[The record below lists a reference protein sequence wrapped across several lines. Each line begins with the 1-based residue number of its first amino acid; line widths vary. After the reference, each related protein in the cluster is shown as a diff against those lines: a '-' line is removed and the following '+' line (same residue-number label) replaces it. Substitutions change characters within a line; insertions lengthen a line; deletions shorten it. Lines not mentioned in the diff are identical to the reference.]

1 MPNIF
6 KENSIFE
13 EDGIND
19 MLKTSIF
26 KEDDKSIFEEE
37 KPSIFELDSYN
48 DDNCINDDDYFDDD
62 DFIDDDDCDL
72 DCNYDPDYD
81 VRLSESE
88 SIFKKESSADEINP
102 MFETSQTTDFGLAGV
117 IKLKNYDSASSSSN
131 IQKSIFK
138 NNNIERLS
146 EDEIDQIK
154 QDIGKIIHLIELF
167 EN

>member
-48 DDNCINDDDYFDDD
+48 DDTCINDDDYFDDD

-72 DCNYDPDYD
+72 DC
-81 VRLSESE
+81 RRSRRKCRSFR
-88 SIFKKESSADEINP
+88 IGGAD
-102 MFETSQTTDFGLAGV
+102 
-117 IKLKNYDSASSSSN
+117 
-131 IQKSIFK
+131 
-138 NNNIERLS
+138 
-146 EDEIDQIK
+146 
-154 QDIGKIIHLIELF
+154 
-167 EN
+167 